1 MAALRGG
8 GGSHKEKL
16 SRKEYLKAAG
26 NNIKGE
32 STDQIID
39 LRVAK

>member
-26 NNIKGE
+26 NNKMD